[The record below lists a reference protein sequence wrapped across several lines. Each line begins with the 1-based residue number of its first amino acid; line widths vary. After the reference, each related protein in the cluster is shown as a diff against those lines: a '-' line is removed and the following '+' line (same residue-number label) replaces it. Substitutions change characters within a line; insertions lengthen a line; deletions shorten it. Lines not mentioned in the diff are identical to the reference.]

1 MVENIA
7 NRKKIYADPG
17 NHWSAED
24 IIVHVFE
31 SGNSCLGLFKW
42 NFLFCSNKFTTRSTG
57 TWSEN
62 RAKRYKSSSVYVS
75 ILHCLQLIEL
85 VKNDLG

>member
-1 MVENIA
+1 MVENIV
-7 NRKKIYADPG
+7 NRKKKYADPG

-42 NFLFCSNKFTTRSTG
+42 NFLFCSNKFTNRSTG

-62 RAKRYKSSSVYVS
+62 TGPNIINLLLFMLVFYIVCN
-75 ILHCLQLIEL
+75 LEL